1 MGNSDA
7 TLHSRHGQGRKY
19 LNRSERRRFLAAAT
33 QLDDVKRLFVETLAW
48 TGARISE
55 VIALT
60 PASFDLDLGY
70 VTIVTL
76 KRRKYTTRDIP
87 LPPALLRSLDRY
99 FALRHAQRDP
109 HRAQRRLW
117 TICRVTGWRIVKGLM
132 NAIGLVGARAT
143 PRGLRHGFGVGAA
156 QARVPITLL
165 KRWMGHAKLSTTE
178 IYLDVV
184 GPEEIAFAR
193 QFWEAKTVVGA
204 VDCADSSRL
213 IAAG

>member
-33 QLDDVKRLFVETLAW
+33 QLDDTKRLFVEALAW

-55 VIALT
+55 VLALT

-76 KRRKYTTRDIP
+76 KRRKYTTRDVP
-87 LPPALLRSLDRY
+87 LPPALLRSLDRC
-99 FALRHAQRDP
+99 FTLRHAQRDT
-109 HRAQRRLW
+109 HRAQQRLW
-117 TICRVTGWRIVKGLM
+117 NFCRVTGWRIIKWVM
-132 NAIGLVGARAT
+132 NECSIIGVRAT
-143 PRGLRHGFGVGAA
+143 PRGLRHGFGVGVA
-156 QARVPITLL
+156 QARIPITIL

-178 IYLDVV
+178 IYLNVV
-184 GPEEIAFAR
+184 GPEEIAFASR
-193 QFWEAKTVVGA
+193 YWKS
-204 VDCADSSRL
+204 AD
-213 IAAG
+213 G